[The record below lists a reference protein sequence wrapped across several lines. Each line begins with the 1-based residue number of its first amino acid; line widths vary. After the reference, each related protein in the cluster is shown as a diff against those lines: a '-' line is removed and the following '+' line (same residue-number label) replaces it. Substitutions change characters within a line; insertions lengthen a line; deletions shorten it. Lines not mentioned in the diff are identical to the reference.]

1 VRWVFSVSIQTL
13 QVCVTALRVKDH
25 YSQWCQPGGKRCGPF
40 QKAAKR
46 LRGKRQLWEILY
58 FIPMVGYLWAAF
70 FFFPLGYIRFP
81 LSAHCCVATLVAA
94 QPIPRALRCRHS
106 SPHSAQMRGEHQ
118 NAPTYWESAPVPLW
132 DGSKV
137 PIDMEK

>member
-1 VRWVFSVSIQTL
+1 
-13 QVCVTALRVKDH
+13 
-25 YSQWCQPGGKRCGPF
+25 
-40 QKAAKR
+40 
-46 LRGKRQLWEILY
+46 
-58 FIPMVGYLWAAF
+58 MVGYLWAAF
-70 FFFPLGYIRFP
+70 FFFPPGYIRFP

-118 NAPTYWESAPVPLW
+118 DAPTYWESAPVPLW